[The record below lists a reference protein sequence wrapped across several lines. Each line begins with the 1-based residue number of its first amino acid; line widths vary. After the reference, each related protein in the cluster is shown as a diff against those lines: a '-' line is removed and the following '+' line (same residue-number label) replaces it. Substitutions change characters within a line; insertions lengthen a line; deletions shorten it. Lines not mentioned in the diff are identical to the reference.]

1 VADDSLKALE
11 DPAYWGPFSSQADE
25 IMAKANSPAMYAQT
39 MSTEPVIFTER
50 CAHDIVE
57 LRFEN
62 LPEHSIKVVYEI
74 LPKALELY
82 LRKTKDY
89 GGFSGGLG
97 PKAPF
102 VDMWRKIIKLKRCM
116 WDGEPLRFEQTDEI
130 VMDLIGTC
138 LNILAEMGENGV
150 RQPTPS

>member
-1 VADDSLKALE
+1 MYSQTVSTDPVVFVERLAADIIE
-11 DPAYWGPFSSQADE
+11 Y
-25 IMAKANSPAMYAQT
+25 
-39 MSTEPVIFTER
+39 
-50 CAHDIVE
+50 
-57 LRFEN
+57 RFEN
-62 LPEHSIKVVYEI
+62 LPHDDSVRIVLEI

-89 GGFSGGLG
+89 GGLSGGLG

-116 WDGEPLRFEQTDEI
+116 WDGVPLKFEQTDEI

-150 RQPTPS
+150 RQPTPPLDV